1 MSTII
6 PGNIDVCRL
15 RVNSQVSAYQ
25 KLLTSVRN
33 QMGKNET
40 QLNAAIESFDPLFY
54 NNMVIILDAFFVHR
68 ARAIE
73 KKDGNSLNEVRVI
86 YNSMMHN
93 NNICTDNT
101 MKLNPARSVLK

>member
-1 MSTII
+1 MLCVNNYTREY
-6 PGNIDVCRL
+6 IDVCRL

-54 NNMVIILDAFFVHR
+54 NNMVIYFGCFFCSQGQ
-68 ARAIE
+68 
-73 KKDGNSLNEVRVI
+73 GNRKER
-86 YNSMMHN
+86 
-93 NNICTDNT
+93 
-101 MKLNPARSVLK
+101 R

>member
-1 MSTII
+1 M
-6 PGNIDVCRL
+6 CRL

-73 KKDGNSLNEVRVI
+73 KKDGNPLNEVRVI
-86 YNSMMHN
+86 CNSMMHN
-93 NNICTDNT
+93 NNIMCTDNT